1 MIRKNWIYI
10 LFGFSVILFALSRFT
25 GNNRHNTD
33 KEIQLSSRTFKGDAG
48 WGYDIYTNDSLY
60 IHQEFIPAAEG
71 RKGFSTKEDAEKIS
85 RLALA
90 KLKYSKL
97 PVITLEEIDSLKIKR

>member
-1 MIRKNWIYI
+1 MIRRNWIYI
-10 LFGFSVILFALSRFT
+10 LFAISVILFALSRFT
-25 GNNRHNTD
+25 GNNRHNRNN
-33 KEIQLSSRTFKGDAG
+33 EIKLSSRTFKGDAG
-48 WGYDIYTNDSLY
+48 WGYDIYTNDTLY

-90 KLKYSKL
+90 KLKSCKL
-97 PVITLEEIDSLKIKR
+97 PVITIEEIDSLGIKR

>member
-10 LFGFSVILFALSRFT
+10 LFGFSVILFAVSRFT
-25 GNNRHNTD
+25 GNNGHSLG
-33 KEIQLSSRTFKGDAG
+33 KEIQITAKIFKSDNG
-48 WGYDIYTNDSLY
+48 WGYDIYTNDTLY

-85 RLALA
+85 QLALA
-90 KLKYSKL
+90 KLKFSKL
-97 PVITLEEIDSLKIKR
+97 PVITVEEIDSLKIKR